1 VSDPAGLFNNEI
13 YFSAKVMWVLFAA
26 FMLSFNAYLLYE
38 KLTKVKTWPR
48 KSSRDNI
55 VSTKKSE

>member
-1 VSDPAGLFNNEI
+1 
-13 YFSAKVMWVLFAA
+13 MWVIFAA
-26 FMLSFNAYLLYE
+26 FMITTNAFLLYE

-55 VSTKKSE
+55 VSTKKSD